1 VKLLVGLGN
10 PGAGYRGTRHN
21 VGFMLA
27 EEFLA
32 RHGRGQAREEHGALV
47 AAARWAGEALLVA
60 RPMSFMNLSGR
71 PVGAL
76 CRVHDV
82 LPSDLVVAYD
92 DADLPLG
99 TIRVRPGGRPSGHRG
114 MASII
119 EELGVEE
126 IPRLRMGIG
135 RPGEP
140 GEGLAD
146 YVLAEFAPE
155 EAGPAREMIARGT
168 DAVEMML
175 SRGVKFAMNH
185 YNRRNSPADP

>member
-1 VKLLVGLGN
+1 MKLLVGLGN
-10 PGAGYRGTRHN
+10 PGSAYDGTRHN

-32 RHGRGQAREEHGALV
+32 RHGRGRPKLEHGALV
-47 AAARWAGEALLVA
+47 APARWAGESMLVA
-60 RPMSFMNLSGR
+60 RPQKFMNLSGG

-76 CRVHDV
+76 CRAHDV

-99 TIRVRPGGRPSGHRG
+99 TIRIRPSGRPSGHRG

-119 EELGVEE
+119 EALGVEE
-126 IPRLRMGIG
+126 IPRVRLGIG
-135 RPGEP
+135 RPG
-140 GEGLAD
+140 GEGGDLAD
-146 YVLAEFAPE
+146 YVLARFEPG
-155 EAGPAREMIARGT
+155 EAEQVGEMIAAGT
-168 DAVEMML
+168 DAVEMAL

-185 YNRRNSPADP
+185 YNRRIKQPEA